1 MRRFLYLKMI
11 GLLLATALF
20 SCQKDKVVDE
30 KDFSATLR
38 ENFTDPTK
46 NRYNVQVNDFVPYE
60 ITISDAENKPDTE
73 FRLVPLRESNQ
84 YHQTLGTDYTLFVNE
99 NTPVTTYLSFLG
111 GGKHT
116 FLVQPLVPGTFKH
129 TYELQKWKNGVQ
141 IGEAKKLNLGF
152 NAVKINVEYIR
163 YFFTRGWVF
172 SIEDGTEPTDDFF
185 SGQGATY
192 EYSFKLLTKQK
203 RRYSREGKFLL
214 VFSRVHFFDN
224 DDLADGDELE
234 WIEKVQITKKIIG
247 QPSVV
252 VEYHNISVNQKDK

>member
-1 MRRFLYLKMI
+1 M
-11 GLLLATALF
+11 
-20 SCQKDKVVDE
+20 
-30 KDFSATLR
+30 
-38 ENFTDPTK
+38 
-46 NRYNVQVNDFVPYE
+46 
-60 ITISDAENKPDTE
+60 
-73 FRLVPLRESNQ
+73 
-84 YHQTLGTDYTLFVNE
+84 
-99 NTPVTTYLSFLG
+99 
-111 GGKHT
+111 
-116 FLVQPLVPGTFKH
+116 
-129 TYELQKWKNGVQ
+129 
-141 IGEAKKLNLGF
+141 LNILD
-152 NAVKINVEYIR
+152 I
-163 YFFTRGWVF
+163 FFRGWVF

-224 DDLADGDELE
+224 DDLANGDELE

>member
-1 MRRFLYLKMI
+1 M
-11 GLLLATALF
+11 
-20 SCQKDKVVDE
+20 VDE

-203 RRYSREGKFLL
+203 
-214 VFSRVHFFDN
+214 
-224 DDLADGDELE
+224 
-234 WIEKVQITKKIIG
+234 KKILQRG
-247 QPSVV
+247 KVFACFFES
-252 VEYHNISVNQKDK
+252 SFF